1 MATDSDSGG
10 RRGFAAYLPL
20 IVALLVMPGVAYLTL
35 KYLPELK
42 TLQRQAADASTN
54 QPSAKPTNQFKLLK
68 QKAAPRMPVP
78 IADGQL
84 GFDPDVSKEPGP
96 VRLVLTNAPNVS
108 NFTMTLR
115 LADRNRPRHAL
126 VELFMLGENTDE
138 LIAKANLA
146 NSKDPGL
153 DPEHHQPA
161 EWQNGR
167 QPPQAGFSKRPS
179 HRVAGAMQSIDG
191 LEYRARD
198 INYGFGRSVAAIIF
212 RWDPR

>member
-153 DPEHHQPA
+153 Y
-161 EWQNGR
+161 R
-167 QPPQAGFSKRPS
+167 
-179 HRVAGAMQSIDG
+179 SITNRLSGKTADNLLKPG
-191 LEYRARD
+191 SRNVLRTELLALCNQLMGSNTVHE
-198 INYGFGRSVAAIIF
+198 ILITALVVQ
-212 RWDPR
+212 